1 MPVSG
6 ALTQLS
12 AQGPQNKYL
21 TIDPQITFWKGSVRR
36 HSHFA
41 VAEIDNGFNG
51 ATGCGRKMTALVN
64 RSGDLVS
71 RAYFYFQLK
80 PIEYHPSMV
89 SDGFANN
96 VAYYTNYVGHAAI
109 DCVNYEVGGHPFDEH
124 SGEYLEMLEQVS
136 STQEKK
142 LGDQVGQADT
152 REQLIDYGKRTQ
164 HIYVPLQFDWNRHTE
179 HALPLIALQ
188 YHDVKINVRTR
199 RAEELIVR
207 SGEANNPATLA
218 QPGDM
223 CEMTLLLNYVFL
235 DAMERRMFAQQ
246 MHEYLVDEV
255 QHSSSESHTAGV
267 SSQHVRLNFNHPVKE
282 LLWVVQ
288 RDSAITPTPYTGPG
302 ALGLSAAHATPF
314 NGQIR
319 VYAPNHNV
327 HRVVSGM
334 MGKLYAN

>member
-1 MPVSG
+1 
-6 ALTQLS
+6 
-12 AQGPQNKYL
+12 
-21 TIDPQITFWKGSVRR
+21 
-36 HSHFA
+36 
-41 VAEIDNGFNG
+41 
-51 ATGCGRKMTALVN
+51 
-64 RSGDLVS
+64 
-71 RAYFYFQLK
+71 
-80 PIEYHPSMV
+80 
-89 SDGFANN
+89 
-96 VAYYTNYVGHAAI
+96 
-109 DCVNYEVGGHPFDEH
+109 
-124 SGEYLEMLEQVS
+124 MLEQV
-136 STQEKK
+136 TLHAEKK

-164 HIYVPLQFDWNRHTE
+164 HIYFDWNRHTE

-188 YHDVKINVRTR
+188 YHDGKINVRTR

-302 ALGLSAAHATPF
+302 ALAGGGGNDWFNWSGQYDAGLGLVFDPIASAELQLNGHPRTLEHPAQYYRTVHPREKHTSKPSGFIYNYSFALYPEDKQPSGSCNFSRIDNVTLRLIFPNAYNAESAAHATPF

-319 VYAPNHNV
+319 VYAPNHN
-327 HRVVSGM
+327 
-334 MGKLYAN
+334 YAN